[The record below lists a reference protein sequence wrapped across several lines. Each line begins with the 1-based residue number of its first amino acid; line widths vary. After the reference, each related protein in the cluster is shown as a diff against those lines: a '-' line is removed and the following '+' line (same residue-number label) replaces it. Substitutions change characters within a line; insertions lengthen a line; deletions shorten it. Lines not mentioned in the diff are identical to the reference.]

1 MSEESVIVMSEEE
14 YARLAKRGR
23 PQHRGDYFSLR
34 HPQMSTAR
42 RAKIFAPFAALK
54 GFAEEVSSQD
64 AVYEMR
70 PPLDE
75 DTVRKLDE
83 QLRRL
88 YETVRFHPEAEAVFF
103 RVCDDPHHA
112 SCGRLGSRETV
123 RGFVQEISIPHQY
136 LRISGQIIAFA
147 DLLEIRIKDR

>member
-1 MSEESVIVMSEEE
+1 MNEESVIMLSEEE

-70 PPLDE
+70 PPMDE
-75 DTVRKLDE
+75 EAIQKLNE

-88 YETVRFHPEAEAVFF
+88 RETVRLHPEAEAVFF

-112 SCGRLGSRETV
+112 ACGKLGNRETV
-123 RGFVQEISIPHQY
+123 CGFVQEVSIPHHY
-136 LRISGQIIAFA
+136 LRISGQVIAFA